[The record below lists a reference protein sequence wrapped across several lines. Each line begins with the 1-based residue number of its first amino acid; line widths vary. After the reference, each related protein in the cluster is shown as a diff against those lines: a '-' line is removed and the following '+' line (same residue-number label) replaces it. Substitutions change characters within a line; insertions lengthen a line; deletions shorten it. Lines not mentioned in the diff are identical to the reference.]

1 MCPALFLM
9 MRAACF
15 LRAYAGAPVTRT
27 LHTSLLRCG
36 ERPCDT
42 LRAHPEN
49 AARYR
54 CAAPLLF
61 TSCGS
66 VVREISPVRWVRR
79 WFSMCAPC
87 LANWSGGGCR
97 GLVCYVMAGVL
108 RVGRGGLSR
117 FSVLPGGWVFCV
129 WGGEGCRV
137 LVCCVVVSLVR
148 AEAPVPSVATS
159 GCPKRSEGGCPCRS
173 EDVHRPSSGQHSW
186 VRYAKARHRHTTA
199 AGNHFKK
206 SQGYRTGQIR
216 VTNSRKS
223 STSLPCSNRP
233 TPKRVATSA
242 LSSNDK

>member
-1 MCPALFLM
+1 

-87 LANWSGGGCR
+87 LANWRGGGCR
-97 GLVCYVMAGVL
+97 LLVCCLVAW
-108 RVGRGGLSR
+108 R
-117 FSVLPGGWVFCV
+117 FACGA
-129 WGGEGCRV
+129 GEGCRLLACYLMV
-137 LVCCVVVSLVR
+137 
-148 AEAPVPSVATS
+148 
-159 GCPKRSEGGCPCRS
+159 GCFACR
-173 EDVHRPSSGQHSW
+173 HT
-186 VRYAKARHRHTTA
+186 KARHRHTTA

-206 SQGYRTGQIR
+206 SLLQDRPNPRHKLTEILHILTLLQQANAKTSRNLSIILKRQI
-216 VTNSRKS
+216 
-223 STSLPCSNRP
+223 
-233 TPKRVATSA
+233 KRAA
-242 LSSNDK
+242 IH

>member
-1 MCPALFLM
+1 

-87 LANWSGGGCR
+87 LTNWGGGGCR
-97 GLVCYVMAGVL
+97 GLM
-108 RVGRGGLSR
+108 
-117 FSVLPGGWVFCV
+117 
-129 WGGEGCRV
+129 
-137 LVCCVVVSLVR
+137 CCVVVR
-148 AEAPVPSVATS
+148 CFA
-159 GCPKRSEGGCPCRS
+159 CRS
-173 EDVHRPSSGQHSW
+173 EDVHRTSSQQHGRLQTHESPPQPKSHSGQSFQKVIRLQDRPNPRHKLTEILH
-186 VRYAKARHRHTTA
+186 VLTLLQQANAKTGRNLSIILKRQIKRA
-199 AGNHFKK
+199 AIH
-206 SQGYRTGQIR
+206 
-216 VTNSRKS
+216 
-223 STSLPCSNRP
+223 
-233 TPKRVATSA
+233 
-242 LSSNDK
+242 

>member
-87 LANWSGGGCR
+87 LANWRGGGCR
-97 GLVCYVMAGVL
+97 L
-108 RVGRGGLSR
+108 
-117 FSVLPGGWVFCV
+117 
-129 WGGEGCRV
+129 
-137 LVCCVVVSLVR
+137 LVCCLVAWR
-148 AEAPVPSVATS
+148 FACGAGESCRLLACYLMV
-159 GCPKRSEGGCPCRS
+159 GCFACR
-173 EDVHRPSSGQHSW
+173 HT
-186 VRYAKARHRHTTA
+186 KARHRHTTA
-199 AGNHFKK
+199 VGNHFKK

>member
-9 MRAACF
+9 VRAACF

-27 LHTSLLRCG
+27 LRSSLLRCG

-66 VVREISPVRWVRR
+66 VVRGIPPVRWVAW

-87 LANWSGGGCR
+87 LANWGG
-97 GLVCYVMAGVL
+97 
-108 RVGRGGLSR
+108 GGLSR

-129 WGGEGCRV
+129 WGRGGCRGLAYC
-137 LVCCVVVSLVR
+137 LVAWR
-148 AEAPVPSVATS
+148 FA
-159 GCPKRSEGGCPCRS
+159 CR
-173 EDVHRPSSGQHSW
+173 HT
-186 VRYAKARHRHTTA
+186 KARHRHKTA
-199 AGNHFKK
+199 AGIHLKK
-206 SQGYRTGQIR
+206 SHGYRTGQIR

-223 STSLPCSNRP
+223 STSLPCSSRP